1 MSPSHTNAIVLP
13 SLSIIG
19 AMMYLEAGNINTG
32 EMRDVDFSYAIVPND
47 LTPYFHLLDQQ
58 GRIVDA
64 IPREIQVL
72 DFNIEPEDSK
82 KYGFSGQTMFNNDNW
97 FLFSESRLVLDL
109 KYVGKEG
116 DLYKFK
122 LPHKHPGHECFR
134 GTSGAPIID
143 NEGNTIALVCEGDID
158 EDLIFGISI
167 RQYKSALD
175 IEVGNV
181 RK

>member
-1 MSPSHTNAIVLP
+1 M
-13 SLSIIG
+13 
-19 AMMYLEAGNINTG
+19 
-32 EMRDVDFSYAIVPND
+32 FS
-47 LTPYFHLLDQQ
+47 T
-58 GRIVDA
+58 
-64 IPREIQVL
+64 
-72 DFNIEPEDSK
+72 
-82 KYGFSGQTMFNNDNW
+82 DNW
-97 FLFSESRLVLDL
+97 FLFSESRLVLYM

-116 DLYKFK
+116 ELYKFK
-122 LPHKHPGHECFR
+122 LPQKHPGHEYFR